1 MKQADE
7 ITLKAFL
14 IAVEETYQTLPETEL
29 IKLQAIADNIEDN
42 LGKLDTIVESNP
54 ELDAVYQEI
63 RILLQDGYNKRNKG
77 GFPKI
82 DQDAEQDNTEIPN
95 EILIA
100 NKLSET
106 SKSILKMKGKT
117 LIARFRGLFSKREV

>member
-14 IAVEETYQTLPETEL
+14 IAVEDTNQALPETEF
-29 IKLQAIADNIEDN
+29 IKLQAIVDNIEDN
-42 LGKLDTIVESNP
+42 LGKLDTIVENNP

-63 RILLQDGYNKRNKG
+63 RIELQDGYNKRNKG

-82 DQDAEQDNTEIPN
+82 DEDAEQDNTEISN
-95 EILIA
+95 EILIR
-100 NKLSET
+100 NKLSE
-106 SKSILKMKGKT
+106 KSQAILKAEGKT
-117 LIARFRGLFSKREV
+117 LIARFRGLFAKS